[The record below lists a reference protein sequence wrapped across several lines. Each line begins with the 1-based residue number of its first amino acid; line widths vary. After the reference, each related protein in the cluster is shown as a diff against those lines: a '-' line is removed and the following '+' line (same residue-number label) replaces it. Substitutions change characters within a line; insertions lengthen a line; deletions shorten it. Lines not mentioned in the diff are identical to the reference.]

1 MDPDQIPADEQQQLG
16 SLIKVAAIAGVGG
29 LLLLGFIVIQYSFA
43 KKRDGTVVLPA
54 GTTYL
59 GPSNS
64 PAAETPAA
72 PQPTPQKVTFENPTQ
87 TVTVKGK
94 RYPYSFQAPKSMELV
109 TFPDDPYDI
118 YAIKWGNILPQSNVL
133 IGVDNLRN
141 DDKKTQYI
149 NGSKRT
155 YVSEWWKQFAGLKGV
170 GSLEEFTNSKGMKG
184 YRVKYINSA
193 GQTPNDDVFFEVA
206 GKPEYVI
213 HLASGIID
221 MDVFNAIV
229 DSVSWAGA
237 ATQPATATPTP

>member
-1 MDPDQIPADEQQQLG
+1 MEADQTSASDEQQQLS

-64 PAAETPAA
+64 PTDAPATSAPEPAA
-72 PQPTPQKVTFENPTQ
+72 PKVTYPDTDKWVTNKGKKYPYTFQTPQ
-87 TVTVKGK
+87 
-94 RYPYSFQAPKSMELV
+94 SMELV
-109 TFPDDPYDI
+109 TFPDDIYDI

-141 DDKKTQYI
+141 DEKKKAYI
-149 NGSKRT
+149 SGSKRT
-155 YVSEWWKQFAGLKGV
+155 YVNEWWKQFSGLKGV
-170 GSLEEFTNSKGMKG
+170 SSIEEFVNSKGLKG
-184 YRVKYINSA
+184 YRVKYLNGS
-193 GQTPNDDVFFEVA
+193 GQSPNDDIFFEIQ

-213 HLASGIID
+213 HLASGILDID
-221 MDVFNAIV
+221 LFNKIV
-229 DSVSWAGA
+229 DTVGWPGA
-237 ATQPATATPTP
+237 AAPTAEPTP